1 MRLILLENIE
11 GLGNIGEEVRAK
23 DGHAR
28 NFLLPKGKAI
38 EATKFNAKTFKDKYH
53 TQIKKEAKT
62 RGEANVLAEA
72 LSSTTLCFDA
82 KAGQEGKLFGSITSS
97 NIYEALKEKGFE
109 IDKKKIIMKEPI
121 RHIGS
126 HEIAIKLYT
135 NIAATIKVEVN
146 AETEV

>member
-11 GLGNIGEEVRAK
+11 GLGNIGEEVRVK

-28 NFLLPKGKAI
+28 NFLIPKGKAI

-53 TQIKKEAKT
+53 TRIKKEAKT
-62 RGEANVLAEA
+62 RGEVNVLAET
-72 LSSTTLCFDA
+72 LSSTTLNFNA

-97 NIYEALKEKGFE
+97 NIYEALKEKGFG
-109 IDKKKIIMKEPI
+109 IDKKKIVMNEPI
-121 RHIGS
+121 RHVGS
-126 HEIAIKLYT
+126 HEITIKLYT
-135 NIAATIKVEVN
+135 NISATIQVEVS